1 MSFVTTQT
9 GQKFFL
15 EAIVNSDVLLLHL
28 FTNDRNPSKTDTI
41 GNYTEVVFLG
51 YSPKLLTPSEWVI
64 EIDELTGNYV
74 AKFAQQIFSFND
86 QVTVYGYYITNH
98 AGNKLLTV
106 ERYTSAPVSL
116 MAGVGGNIKVTPTL
130 GAK

>member
-28 FTNDRNPSKTDTI
+28 FSNNRIPSKTDVI
-41 GNYTEVVFLG
+41 GNYTEVVFVG
-51 YSPKLLTPSEWVI
+51 YAPKLLTPSEWVI
-64 EIDELTGNYV
+64 EIDDLTGNYV
-74 AKFAQQIFSFND
+74 AKFAEQVFSFSDN
-86 QVTVYGYYITNH
+86 VTVFGYYITNH

-106 ERYTSAPVSL
+106 ERFTTAPVI
-116 MAGVGGNIKVTPTL
+116 AGNVKVTPTL